1 MAKYRHQFPEFC
13 TEMRSIYRGEIE
25 SVLFF
30 EKSKLNKLRMMLK
43 GYLDYRRGITGKY
56 RES

>member
-1 MAKYRHQFPEFC
+1 
-13 TEMRSIYRGEIE
+13 MRSIYRGEIE